1 MRIGGIASGM
11 DTEQMVQ
18 DLMRAES
25 MRLNKYT
32 REQEALTWKREAFNT
47 TNKKLAEFILAVRKD
62 FGLTKT
68 TSSGTIVSS
77 SKNSFDWVK
86 TASVSNESVLTAT
99 ASANAMSGTHK
110 IEVENLAEG
119 ASVTSKDISH
129 LIGEDGKFIDENGD
143 PITSSDISISTSS
156 GTATFTIGTADGEI
170 DNINDLVK
178 EISNAEDANGN
189 ALGLRAAYDKDL
201 GKLMINTKD
210 QGKEQFISIGG
221 TLKDDFID
229 ASKGVEAKE
238 YNLGDLT
245 GDVSFTL
252 DGTTLNLTDPDT
264 DDLINAIN
272 TDADLGKDF
281 YAYKSGE
288 ELVIESLNGKNI
300 DLSSGAINTEELITI
315 QDSGTDAKINFN
327 GETIEKPSNNF
338 SIYGVNYQL
347 KSADP
352 GTEITVNVDTN
363 VEGMMEKITGFV
375 DKYNELIDE
384 INGKLG
390 EKEYRD
396 YQPLI
401 SEEKEAM
408 TEKEIELWEEK
419 AKSGLLKN
427 DATLTR
433 TLQSMRSGLYGSV
446 YTDGSNTQNKDNL
459 LPGFSHITQIG
470 ITTGNYQSGGKLEI
484 DENKLRAAINDN
496 PEGVVDLLFKTSDT
510 EVKEGEDDYN
520 DKKAKHSAESGL
532 VNRLF
537 GDMISG
543 MQEVVRISGTGEDA
557 SLFRDV
563 KSNML
568 IDFVTGGSMSK
579 IDKNIMNIGDRI
591 AREERLLSSKESRYW
606 SEFTAMEKAMEKMNQ
621 QSGWLMSQLGQMG

>member
-18 DLMRAES
+18 DLMKAES

-32 REQEALTWKREAFNT
+32 REQEALTWQREAFNT
-47 TNKKLAEFILAVRKD
+47 TNKKLAEFILEVRKD

-86 TASVSNESVLTAT
+86 SANVSNESVATAT

-110 IEVENLAEG
+110 IKVGQLAEG
-119 ASVTSKDISH
+119 ASVTSQDIKG
-129 LIGEDGKFIDENGD
+129 LLNEDKTFKASAYGD
-143 PITSSDISISTSS
+143 ITITTSK
-156 GTATFTIGTADGEI
+156 GTDTLTIGTNEGEI
-170 DNINDLVK
+170 GNVNDLVSA
-178 EISNAEDANGN
+178 INNAADGDTN
-189 ALGLRAAYDKDL
+189 LGLKAAYDKDL

-210 QGKEQFISIGG
+210 QGENQNIVI
-221 TLKDDFID
+221 
-229 ASKGVEAKE
+229 ASNATV
-238 YNLGDLT
+238 
-245 GDVSFTL
+245 
-252 DGTTLNLTDPDT
+252 
-264 DDLINAIN
+264 DLIFGGNISEQ
-272 TDADLGKDF
+272 GKDAEIWF
-281 YAYKSGE
+281 NESNPDDTNVIKKS
-288 ELVIESLNGKNI
+288 
-300 DLSSGAINTEELITI
+300 
-315 QDSGTDAKINFN
+315 
-327 GETIEKPSNNF
+327 SNNF

-347 KSADP
+347 KSE
-352 GTEITVNVDTN
+352 GEITVNVDTN

-396 YQPLI
+396 YQPLT

-433 TLQSMRSGLYGSV
+433 TLQSMRSGLYDSV

-510 EVKEGEDDYN
+510 KVDEESADYN
-520 DKKAKHSAESGL
+520 DQKAQHSAESGL

-537 GDMISG
+537 DGMISG
-543 MQEVVRISGTGEDA
+543 MQEVVRVSGPGEDA
-557 SLFRDV
+557 SLFRSV

-591 AREERLLSSKESRYW
+591 SREERLLASKESRYW
-606 SEFTAMEKAMEKMNQ
+606 SQFTAMEKAMEEMNQ

>member
-47 TNKKLAEFILAVRKD
+47 TNKKLAEFILEVRKD

-68 TSSGTIVSS
+68 TSSGTIVNS

-86 TASVSNESVLTAT
+86 TANVSKESVLTAT

-110 IEVENLAEG
+110 IEVEQLAEV
-119 ASVTSKDISH
+119 ASVSSEDISG
-129 LIGEDGKFIDENGD
+129 LLDEN
-143 PITSSDISISTSS
+143 SDFKTEYHSQTLNIN
-156 GTATFTIGTADGEI
+156 GKDFTIGQDGI
-170 DNINDLVK
+170 NGINDLVSSINNAK
-178 EISNAEDANGN
+178 NAEGES
-189 ALGLRAAYDKDL
+189 LGLKAAYDKDL

-210 QGKEQFISIGG
+210 QGADQIIKVGDN
-221 TLKDDFID
+221 TLSQSFFG
-229 ASKGVEAKE
+229 AGSKVLVDGVA
-238 YNLGDLT
+238 
-245 GDVSFTL
+245 
-252 DGTTLNLTDPDT
+252 
-264 DDLINAIN
+264 
-272 TDADLGKDF
+272 
-281 YAYKSGE
+281 
-288 ELVIESLNGKNI
+288 GKN
-300 DLSSGAINTEELITI
+300 
-315 QDSGTDAKINFN
+315 AKIQFN
-327 GETIEKPSNNF
+327 GETIEKSSNNF

-396 YQPLI
+396 YQPLT

-427 DATLTR
+427 DATLNR
-433 TLQSMRSGLYGSV
+433 TLQSMRSGLYESV
-446 YTDGSNTQNKDNL
+446 YIDGSDTKNKDGL
-459 LPGFSHITQIG
+459 LAGFSHITEIG

-510 EVKEGEDDYN
+510 DVPKLGDNPTAAEIAARNEALA
-520 DKKAKHSAESGL
+520 KKSAESGL

-537 GDMISG
+537 DGMISG
-543 MQEVVRISGTGEDA
+543 MQEVVRVSGTGEDA
-557 SLFRDV
+557 SLFRSV

-579 IDKNIMNIGDRI
+579 IDKNIMNIGNRI

-606 SEFTAMEKAMEKMNQ
+606 SQFTAMEKAMEKMNQ
-621 QSGWLMSQLGQMG
+621 QSGWLMAQLGQMG